1 VSIVPLL
8 LFCSL
13 LLVVG
18 SIVLFVFSAR
28 QGDCHEADR
37 LCLLP
42 LEDDPPPVAAKPSAE
57 SGTPSSS
64 APSSSPHVR

>member
-1 VSIVPLL
+1 MSIVPLL

-13 LLVVG
+13 VLVVG

-28 QGDCHEADR
+28 QGDCSDAER

-42 LEDDPPPVAAKPSAE
+42 LEDDAEQRPASESPPPSSE
-57 SGTPSSS
+57 TP
-64 APSSSPHVR
+64 R

>member
-1 VSIVPLL
+1 MSIVPVL

-13 LLVVG
+13 LLVLG
-18 SIVLFVFSAR
+18 SIVLFVWSAK

-42 LEDDPPPVAAKPSAE
+42 LEDD
-57 SGTPSSS
+57 TT
-64 APSSSPHVR
+64 SSSPGASSTTSSTSPEPR

>member
-1 VSIVPLL
+1 MSIVPLL

-13 LLVVG
+13 LLVAG
-18 SIVLFVFSAR
+18 SIVLFVFSAK

-42 LEDDPPPVAAKPSAE
+42 LADDAE
-57 SGTPSSS
+57 AQPADRPKT
-64 APSSSPHVR
+64 SPNANQ

>member
-1 VSIVPLL
+1 MSVVPALL
-8 LFCSL
+8 LCSL
-13 LLVVG
+13 VLVVG

-42 LEDDPPPVAAKPSAE
+42 LEDDADVRVDDQAPEPSPTVSEKPWK
-57 SGTPSSS
+57 
-64 APSSSPHVR
+64 

>member
-1 VSIVPLL
+1 MSIVPVL

-18 SIVLFVFSAR
+18 SIVLFVWSAK

-42 LEDDPPPVAAKPSAE
+42 LEDDTASSPT
-57 SGTPSSS
+57 GT
-64 APSSSPHVR
+64 APSTSPTSPEPR

>member
-13 LLVVG
+13 VLVAG
-18 SIVLFVFSAR
+18 SIVLFVFSAK

-37 LCLLP
+37 MCLLP
-42 LEDDPPPVAAKPSAE
+42 LADDAEARPAEPPK
-57 SGTPSSS
+57 T
-64 APSSSPHVR
+64 SPDIDQ

>member
-1 VSIVPLL
+1 VSVVPLL

-13 LLVVG
+13 LLVAG

-28 QGDCHEADR
+28 QGDCQEAER

-42 LEDDPPPVAAKPSAE
+42 LEDDA
-57 SGTPSSS
+57 GTP
-64 APSSSPHVR
+64 APRAPAADSPTPGKEPCNQRP